1 MNNNKIIYFSPI
13 GIGIFGLIILII
25 GIIYLPF
32 NLPIEDNTLSQ
43 DELNEKLYNYRLNSL
58 GFKLIIGGF
67 FVIFITIVYTF
78 FINNVKEEPS
88 KINLENI
95 PEIQN
100 QKIAILI
107 KKWTGKTVNEI
118 DLIRKDFYAA
128 KKKSS

>member
-13 GIGIFGLIILII
+13 IIGIFGLIILII

-58 GFKLIIGGF
+58 GFKLISGGF

-88 KINLENI
+88 KIN
-95 PEIQN
+95 EIQN

-107 KKWTGKTVNEI
+107 KKWTGKTVSEI
-118 DLIRKDFYAA
+118 DLIRKEFYAA
-128 KKKSS
+128 KRKSS

>member
-1 MNNNKIIYFSPI
+1 MNNNKIIYFSP
-13 GIGIFGLIILII
+13 IGIFGLIILII

-67 FVIFITIVYTF
+67 FVIFITIVFTF

>member
-13 GIGIFGLIILII
+13 RIGIFGLIILII

-58 GFKLIIGGF
+58 GFKLISGGF

-88 KINLENI
+88 KIN
-95 PEIQN
+95 EIQN
-100 QKIAILI
+100 QKMAILI

-118 DLIRKDFYAA
+118 DLIRKEFYAA
-128 KKKSS
+128 KRKSS